1 MEDATFARRPGPSTI
16 ASESRKAIARGAMVF
31 DPVRLPQ
38 AGPDLFDPASYR
50 PPPQP
55 VHDGGRGAAWFVHGP
70 FGEGVLRHSR
80 RGGLVAHM
88 VNDRYLYLGERR
100 VRSFHEFRLL
110 ARLRELG
117 LPVPAPLAA
126 ACWRAGAWYR
136 AALLVERIPGTASLA
151 QRLAAGVDAPD
162 WEGVGRL
169 LAAFHRAGVQ
179 HADLNAHN
187 ILVDAHGRHYLID
200 FDRGRLRRP
209 APRWRKANL
218 ARLWRSLR
226 KLRGT
231 IDEGEL
237 AQRFERLRRAYA
249 AAFGDGA

>member
-1 MEDATFARRPGPSTI
+1 MEDTPFANCAGSCTI
-16 ASESRKAIARGAMVF
+16 AAERREAMTQGAVVF
-31 DPVRLPQ
+31 DPARLPR
-38 AGPDLFDPASYR
+38 AGQDLFDPAAYR

-55 VHDGGRGAAWFVHGP
+55 VGAGGRGAAWFVHGP
-70 FGEGVLRHSR
+70 FGEGVLRHYR
-80 RGGLVAHM
+80 RGGVVARLVS
-88 VNDRYLYLGERR
+88 DRYLYLGERR

-126 ACWRAGAWYR
+126 ACWRAGPWYR

-169 LAAFHRAGVQ
+169 LARFHRAGVR

-209 APRWRKANL
+209 EPHWRESNL

-226 KLRGT
+226 KLRGA
-231 IDEGEL
+231 IDEAQL
-237 AQRFERLRRAYA
+237 AQRFERLRQAYA
-249 AAFGDGA
+249 AAFGGGP